1 MHKVIKKI
9 YSPIKL
15 HIVKM
20 KTLEPANLKE
30 MERKRIFSA
39 LHSSDQTFINNP
51 LKLSSYS
58 LLLK

>member
-1 MHKVIKKI
+1 
-9 YSPIKL
+9 
-15 HIVKM
+15 M

-30 MERKRIFSA
+30 MERKRIFCA
-39 LHSSDQTFINNP
+39 LHSSDQTFINNA